1 MDLLNPVPAPRCRP
15 LSQVSVTSRPV
26 PLIEAR
32 EGLR

>member
-1 MDLLNPVPAPRCRP
+1 MPQSRRGDAGHFPKFR
-15 LSQVSVTSRPV
+15 TSRPV